1 MAQTFRVITIF
12 ILLLFMGCA
21 EVPVQLRDAMDIQKT
36 EIERVKRLYME
47 NVKNLLNSI
56 EKYRIAI
63 LNIYEDQ
70 LRTEHSKA
78 FDIESKPDGTTE
90 LKEVD
95 PVGDPDVDFLHISTL
110 RKIEKFFD
118 KKREEVRRDISDRR
132 KKYKSLLQNYEN
144 IEKINVAVREYID
157 SLTRLKNAQDKF
169 AKNLVKKVKEL
180 SPIPIPDDLLPDPTE
195 FREVLR
201 EFSL

>member
-90 LKEVD
+90 LKVVD

-110 RKIEKFFD
+110 RKIEEFFD

-132 KKYKSLLQNYEN
+132 KKYKSLLQNY
-144 IEKINVAVREYID
+144 
-157 SLTRLKNAQDKF
+157 
-169 AKNLVKKVKEL
+169 
-180 SPIPIPDDLLPDPTE
+180 
-195 FREVLR
+195 
-201 EFSL
+201 

>member
-201 EFSL
+201 EFSP

>member
-56 EKYRIAI
+56 DKYRIAI

-110 RKIEKFFD
+110 RKIEEFFD

-144 IEKINVAVREYID
+144 IEKINAAVREYID

-169 AKNLVKKVKEL
+169 AKNLLKKVKEL

-201 EFSL
+201 EFSP